1 MWIHIAFLVL
11 TIAQLCDLAISAGEA
26 DYTLDDSF
34 WNEESPVGEVERL
47 LKEYRQNQELVRR
60 IGGHYYQ
67 IIYPVQLRHH
77 EKMGISTREVSVP
90 KPGQRPRPHD
100 DSGFN
105 RGRTKKHFH
114 RTSLLIKAFNHKF
127 RLDLELNSQLLS
139 PNIQQKHY
147 HVGGYLV
154 DGNRHDIEHCYYH
167 GTVKDYPGAS
177 AAFHTCN
184 GVSGVIHI
192 GNETFV
198 IHPFYGGD
206 LSKHPHVIFEAR
218 TKANKGCANSG
229 NLDSWRLS
237 RRTKHLS
244 AGVAGVIE
252 EILQGGAGRSKRD
265 VREATKYIETAI
277 IVDKAMFDKRNGS
290 TRAEVIHDA
299 IQVANIADLY
309 FRTLNTRVSVVYIET
324 WGKNQAVIDGSKD
337 ISKAISNFNDYTS
350 RNLFQIERDTTQ
362 LLTGETFAGGEAGMA
377 VPETVCTPR
386 AVGISVD
393 VNVYEPHLL
402 AGTMAHMIG
411 HNIGMGHDDGRE
423 ECFCRDWHGCIMA
436 QSIVGQENVQPYK
449 FSECSKKD
457 YIDALRTGHG
467 LCLLNKPNEIE
478 LRRNC
483 GNKVVEEDEECDCG
497 TFEECALDP
506 CCDGITCK
514 LKSEAQCATG
524 ACCEQCRLRPK
535 DYICRD
541 SHNEC
546 DLPEYCDGEVG
557 QCPSDVFKKNGSPC
571 GLSKTGISG
580 YCFQGYCPTLSL
592 QCEAIWGYGGSA
604 ADKQCYEQFNSKGSI
619 NGHCGRDANE
629 HYIKCEPENVQCGT
643 LQCKEGERQ
652 PVNDGIDQLY
662 SRTIISIKGQ
672 EFECKAT
679 SGQVGSNSYPEHGLV
694 KDGTPCGDN
703 LICLNQTC
711 VSLFPHVDQTKCPA
725 NKQGQECSEHGVC
738 TNTNR
743 CFCDMG
749 WGGTDCSS
757 VVLLTTA
764 LPTEA
769 LPTPENTIKME
780 KKETPYGT
788 SDKNRIS
795 TLTMVIILT
804 VIVKCV
810 FISFATLA
818 VCYRRKTTTL
828 KYDPPYSKKPIAKSY
843 GGAATAP
850 NHHSVEEVSLDGSSK
865 LVYANQTG
873 FRDKSIH
880 GRRYNTGG
888 EDDQSHAEK
897 GILKK
902 HGYGLVHGEQLKDK
916 WGDDNQSDNLELI
929 TQDGTLASTSG
940 GGGAAVSEVER
951 TLKSLNGYH
960 EDILEALRNAATHRG
975 TGTGNTPVGSG
986 SLSEEMLRKT
996 LQDCNNAQL
1005 GYSAEQY
1012 KRTSGSKSSSRE
1024 NICENAAVHAIILDG
1039 SAAGLSGLGLGSSV
1053 GGGGGSAAAMS
1064 GGMSHGTALL
1074 HHHRSQHQLHQPSAM
1089 ALQQQQQQSQQPDED
1104 DAPSTGPLRI
1114 RNLEDLIRQ
1123 LEHHSSRHM
1132 SPSGSEDI
1140 RMSETDADR
1149 HYRLDSSAACSESSQ
1164 GSNQQLAQSQKT
1176 ATIHPSYS
1184 SRCRPRSDDESRF
1197 TFGGR
1202 YRQPAA
1208 SSGRHAP
1215 HQSHSPHAFGHHTH
1229 HSHAHG
1235 HATHGPHSSHHSSH
1249 THLHQEDEGI
1259 YETADQHERNIA
1271 DVRLDCQVTPDS
1283 ESDDFI
1289 QAQQQLARW
1298 ASEDV
1303 VSVVV
1308 LDQPP
1313 SGTMSDSQP
1322 YSGAG
1327 LISAGATMNNVMHHQ
1342 HPHPHQHHGDHHQSS
1357 AAAAA
1362 TAAAA
1367 SHSMMGLPIV
1377 PNGISAT
1384 QRDFYPSPPSTE
1396 TESSG
1401 SAIQPPPPLTR
1412 RTDTAALSQQQQQQQ
1427 QQMQQLHQLH
1437 QHQLQQQLGDT
1448 SSSNNSQSGQVI
1460 ENGCYPEYKH

>member
-1 MWIHIAFLVL
+1 MWITITYLIL
-11 TIAQLCDLAISAGEA
+11 IIAQLSTLATSAGEA

-77 EKMGISTREVSVP
+77 EKMGISTREVSP
-90 KPGQRPRPHD
+90 SKPGQRPRPHED
-100 DSGFN
+100 TGFN

-237 RRTKHLS
+237 RRTKHVS
-244 AGVAGVIE
+244 VGVADVVDDIRQSHA
-252 EILQGGAGRSKRD
+252 IRSKRD

-324 WGKNQAVIDGSKD
+324 WGKNQAIIDGSKD
-337 ISKAISNFNDYTS
+337 IGKAISNFNDYTS

-362 LLTGETFAGGEAGMA
+362 LLTGETFSGGEAGMA

-514 LKSEAQCATG
+514 LKSEAQCASG
-524 ACCEQCRLRPK
+524 ACCDQCRLRPK

-541 SHNEC
+541 SNNEC

-557 QCPSDVFKKNGSPC
+557 QCPSDVYKKNGSPC
-571 GLSKTGISG
+571 GVSKSGVSG

-604 ADKQCYEQFNSKGSI
+604 ADRQCYEQFNSKGSI
-619 NGHCGRDANE
+619 NGHCGRDVNE
-629 HYIKCEPENVQCGT
+629 HYIKCDPENVQCGT
-643 LQCKEGERQ
+643 LQCKDGERQ

-672 EFECKAT
+672 EYECKAT
-679 SGQVGSNSYPEHGLV
+679 SGQVGSNNYPEHGLV

-711 VSLFPHVDQTKCPA
+711 VSLFPHVDQTKCPT

-780 KKETPYGT
+780 KKETPYENYHG
-788 SDKNRIS
+788 SN
-795 TLTMVIILT
+795 T
-804 VIVKCV
+804 VFLVGVLMSVVGFV
-810 FISFATLA
+810 FITFTLMA
-818 VCYRRKTTTL
+818 LCYRRKTTTM
-828 KYDPPYSKKPIAKSY
+828 KYDPPYSKKPITKSY
-843 GGAATAP
+843 GGATTAP

-873 FRDKSIH
+873 FRDKVVH
-880 GRRYNTGG
+880 GRRYTTGG

-940 GGGAAVSEVER
+940 GVAASEVER

-996 LQDCNNAQL
+996 LQECSSSQL
-1005 GYSAEQY
+1005 GYSAEPY

-1024 NICENAAVHAIILDG
+1024 NVCENTAVHAILLDG
-1039 SAAGLSGLGLGSSV
+1039 SGSGLGGLGLGSSL
-1053 GGGGGSAAAMS
+1053 GAGGGSTVIA
-1064 GGMSHGTALL
+1064 GGMGHGSSLL
-1074 HHHRSQHQLHQPSAM
+1074 HHHRSQHQLHQPPPL
-1089 ALQQQQQQSQQPDED
+1089 ALQQQQPDED

-1164 GSNQQLAQSQKT
+1164 GSNQQLAQTQKT
-1176 ATIHPSYS
+1176 ATIHSSYS
-1184 SRCRPRSDDESRF
+1184 SRCRPRSDEESRF
-1197 TFGGR
+1197 AYGSR
-1202 YRQPAA
+1202 YRQPTPA
-1208 SSGRHAP
+1208 GRHAA
-1215 HQSHSPHAFGHHTH
+1215 HQSHSPHTFGHHTH

-1235 HATHGPHSSHHSSH
+1235 HANHGPHSSHHSSH
-1249 THLHQEDEGI
+1249 THLHQEDDGI
-1259 YETADQHERNIA
+1259 YETADQRNVSDA
-1271 DVRLDCQVTPDS
+1271 RLDPHETPDS

-1308 LDQPP
+1308 LDQPQ
-1313 SGTMSDSQP
+1313 SATISDSLP
-1322 YSGAG
+1322 YNGVGPMSGATTSNA
-1327 LISAGATMNNVMHHQ
+1327 IHHQ
-1342 HPHPHQHHGDHHQSS
+1342 LPHHHHGDPQSSS
-1357 AAAAA
+1357 AA
-1362 TAAAA
+1362 TAVAA
-1367 SHSMMGLPIV
+1367 SNNCILGLPVV
-1377 PNGISAT
+1377 PNGTSVS

-1401 SAIQPPPPLTR
+1401 SAIQLRTR
-1412 RTDTAALSQQQQQQQ
+1412 RVLQSADTVATSQQQL
-1427 QQMQQLHQLH
+1427 QLHQLPLYQ
-1437 QHQLQQQLGDT
+1437 QHHHQQQLQHQSGDT